1 MDNIPPPQ
9 TPPSHHPHHH
19 DTYSHRNW
27 FVSDKRHKRFFAAVF
42 YTFLVPILLLFAIFL
57 ILNSYL
63 GIYLFVCQM
72 RWALGYWHTN
82 ETKTGRPDWLGLVAS
97 VLFKIRIADAKC
109 QPLDPPGE
117 ELKNNCWSQ
126 PQVLGSNVLSSK
138 IWSVCTL
145 IRWQFSA
152 CLNWQLSIRFG

>member
-9 TPPSHHPHHH
+9 TQPSHHPHHH

-63 GIYLFVCQM
+63 GIYLFVCQL
-72 RWALGYWHTN
+72 RWALGY
-82 ETKTGRPDWLGLVAS
+82 
-97 VLFKIRIADAKC
+97 
-109 QPLDPPGE
+109 
-117 ELKNNCWSQ
+117 
-126 PQVLGSNVLSSK
+126 
-138 IWSVCTL
+138 
-145 IRWQFSA
+145 
-152 CLNWQLSIRFG
+152 